1 MPRLPL
7 INQMQLTAAQKD
19 MYEEILRV
27 RGQVRGPF
35 AIWLNSPE
43 LGSLALQIQDWFQKK
58 SALDDRIVELSILIM
73 ARKANAQFA
82 WAVHEQRALKYGIE
96 HTIIE
101 AIKMRCTP
109 KFNSD
114 IELLTYDL
122 VNELNE
128 TKTLSSVSYQKAI
141 KHFSLQALVELV
153 SLTGFYVMVAM
164 ILNSF
169 EADTPTGEQLLF

>member
-1 MPRLPL
+1 
-7 INQMQLTAAQKD
+7 
-19 MYEEILRV
+19 
-27 RGQVRGPF
+27 
-35 AIWLNSPE
+35 
-43 LGSLALQIQDWFQKK
+43 
-58 SALDDRIVELSILIM
+58 M

-141 KHFSLQALVELV
+141 KHFSVQALVELV